1 MSSSLTFFSLHYN
14 ISKKLLAT
22 IRNSLYILNSS
33 SNLLKIT
40 KEDEKMCIAIP
51 MKIKSID
58 YPTAIGEI
66 EGVEREINL
75 QFLDENDIKVGD
87 YVMVHVGFAISK
99 VDEEYVKQFVETVQ
113 EIERLEED
121 AYHKW

>member
-1 MSSSLTFFSLHYN
+1 
-14 ISKKLLAT
+14 
-22 IRNSLYILNSS
+22 
-33 SNLLKIT
+33 
-40 KEDEKMCIAIP
+40 